1 MRVLRSLLHY
11 FFYPNPGHASYGDSW
26 VIGILAACAALV
38 LLSFAIRLW
47 RSRQENPITKK
58 LSRSWASAS
67 FWFGITGMFFLLTLN
82 GVLQSGGSDV
92 AALAFPAGMLLFGWL
107 LMWVGFWI
115 EARKARRILVELLSY
130 PAAQPP
136 PARQE

>member
-67 FWFGITGMFFLLTLN
+67 FWFGITGILFIVSRVEGIQFLAMRFPW
-82 GVLQSGGSDV
+82 VLFGV
-92 AALAFPAGMLLFGWL
+92 AAVLYLF
-107 LMWVGFWI
+107 FQI
-115 EARKARRILVELLSY
+115 RQFRARHYEILPNMRVEDAREKYLPQRKK
-130 PAAQPP
+130 
-136 PARQE
+136 R